1 MISGEFGPYN
11 EVGKNVS
18 GFFLEIKISPILAI
32 QILKIKEKIIGDG

>member
-1 MISGEFGPYN
+1 MIFGEFGPYN
-11 EVGKNVS
+11 EVGKNYS